1 MGHIVNWS
9 CGWIV
14 KDMRLPDYEATR
26 LLSPNEG
33 RENVIEIDFKKGDG
47 LIPVII
53 QDASTN
59 EVLMLGYMNR
69 MAWKRTLETG
79 RASFWSRSRKKIWVK
94 GETSGHFQKIKEI
107 YLDCDGD
114 TLLLKVDQIGGA
126 ACHTGFRSCFHQRF
140 KKGKWKISGKRIF
153 DPKEVYGK

>member
-1 MGHIVNWS
+1 MI
-9 CGWIV
+9 
-14 KDMRLPDYEATR
+14 K
-26 LLSPNEG
+26 
-33 RENVIEIDFKKGDG
+33 IDFKKGEG

-53 QDASTN
+53 QDASTD

-69 MAWKRTLETG
+69 ESWKKTLETKKT
-79 RASFWSRSRKKIWVK
+79 SFWSRSRKKIWVK

-114 TLLLKVDQIGGA
+114 PLLLKVDQIGGA
-126 ACHTGFRSCFHQRF
+126 PCHTGFRSCFHQRF
-140 KKGKWKISGKRIF
+140 EKGKWKVFGKRIF

>member
-1 MGHIVNWS
+1 MKIKPAELRTN
-9 CGWIV
+9 
-14 KDMRLPDYEATR
+14 
-26 LLSPNEG
+26 LLRTSL
-33 RENVIEIDFKKGDG
+33 RRRIVIEIDFKKGDG

-69 MAWKRTLETG
+69 ESWEETLATKK
-79 RASFWSRSRKKIWVK
+79 ASFWSRSRQKIWIK
-94 GETSGHFQKIKEI
+94 GETSGNFQEVREI

-140 KKGKWKISGKRIF
+140 EKGEWKVSGKRVF